1 MGCTGGKQR
10 FLAFHHIHKAH
21 RHGND
26 QGRPQP
32 GLDLLHNGQQ
42 GGGGIAHRKDGP
54 GVLLRRAVHGGHCPG
69 GSGLGC
75 DPRHLRVRHVAEG
88 TAAQPGKGRLGNAR
102 KRHVGVGDDRGP
114 GPQGGHTCRH
124 SPRREAQIFRIV
136 KVGGGVDDPL
146 DHSGSLGRRGQALRF
161 QLCRDDGKA
170 CPLNVGGQM
179 MLWDHCAFLRGF
191 SNPMAA

>member
-21 RHGND
+21 RHGDD
-26 QGRPQP
+26 QSRPQP

-88 TAAQPGKGRLGNAR
+88 TAAQPGKGRL
-102 KRHVGVGDDRGP
+102 
-114 GPQGGHTCRH
+114 
-124 SPRREAQIFRIV
+124 
-136 KVGGGVDDPL
+136 
-146 DHSGSLGRRGQALRF
+146 
-161 QLCRDDGKA
+161 
-170 CPLNVGGQM
+170 
-179 MLWDHCAFLRGF
+179 
-191 SNPMAA
+191 